1 MLPTLI
7 AAILNCRV
15 SFRVIRPVLLHPT
28 DVAKQSVKRS
38 QEWAWREV
46 EISRRCRQDDRR
58 RAGQRARGW
67 RQNDDV
73 RPGTTGE
80 GGRVHGGCVEWP
92 PSRSEEHTSELQSRL
107 HLVCRLL
114 LEKKK
119 KTEDVIVQ
127 CPSTEYALSRP

>member
-15 SFRVIRPVLLHPT
+15 SFRVIRPVLFHPT

-58 RAGQRARGW
+58 RAGQRARNLGATRRNHHERGRLRPW
-67 RQNDDV
+67 SRGEHRRVV
-73 RPGTTGE
+73 RRAGR
-80 GGRVHGGCVEWP
+80 GGRWGGGREARGWGGMVGG
-92 PSRSEEHTSELQSRL
+92 RARQR
-107 HLVCRLL
+107 
-114 LEKKK
+114 
-119 KTEDVIVQ
+119 
-127 CPSTEYALSRP
+127 

>member
-92 PSRSEEHTSELQSRL
+92 PSSGVQARQQGLHGGYGFWGGGKGGGGGGGGRL
-107 HLVCRLL
+107 SQ
-114 LEKKK
+114 K
-119 KTEDVIVQ
+119 
-127 CPSTEYALSRP
+127 

>member
-15 SFRVIRPVLLHPT
+15 SFRVIRPVLFHPT

-67 RQNDDV
+67 RQKDRKSTRLN
-73 RPGTTGE
+73 
-80 GGRVHGGCVEWP
+80 
-92 PSRSEEHTSELQSRL
+92 SSHTVISYAVFCL
-107 HLVCRLL
+107 
-114 LEKKK
+114 KKK
-119 KTEDVIVQ
+119 KQ
-127 CPSTEYALSRP
+127 NKRGRHNQAHKRPRTSSPTNKDARR

>member
-15 SFRVIRPVLLHPT
+15 SFRVIRPVLFHPT

-92 PSRSEEHTSELQSRL
+92 QIGRAS
-107 HLVCRLL
+107 CR
-114 LEKKK
+114 ERV
-119 KTEDVIVQ
+119 EGG
-127 CPSTEYALSRP
+127 

>member
-15 SFRVIRPVLLHPT
+15 SFRVIRPVLFHPT

-80 GGRVHGGCVEWP
+80 GGRVHGGCVE
-92 PSRSEEHTSELQSRL
+92 RSEERRVGKECSCGGEEGRDDKIDEYDSTAEW
-107 HLVCRLL
+107 
-114 LEKKK
+114 LEI
-119 KTEDVIVQ
+119 DMVI
-127 CPSTEYALSRP
+127 STR